1 MRDSISNDTNT
12 AIRPSPMKKFLTPL
26 RHKTSLLSI
35 APLFI
40 LQFDSMS
47 YIGEDERQSSLSANL
62 IPNMFLP
69 ADKREGF
76 ATEGYISLGHTYRS
90 RSSERTYRYRVSDR
104 TLELIR

>member
-1 MRDSISNDTNT
+1 MDLDMGFRINLAKHTT
-12 AIRPSPMKKFLTPL
+12 L
-26 RHKTSLLSI
+26 RIGIHSI